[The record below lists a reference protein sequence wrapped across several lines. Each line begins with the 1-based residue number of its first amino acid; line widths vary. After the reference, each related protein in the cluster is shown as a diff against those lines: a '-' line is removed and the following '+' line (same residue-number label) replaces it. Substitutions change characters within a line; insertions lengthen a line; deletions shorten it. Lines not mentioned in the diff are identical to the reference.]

1 MLLLL
6 ILTFIIILIFELPG
20 LIRKKYWKDLTVFLA
35 LLIIAFVLSLLQTI
49 GIIIPSPAKYIETII
64 NNLL

>member
-1 MLLLL
+1 VLLLL